1 MLRAAAPLRPR
12 PARYDVAVTSS
23 SEGQRVVRQL
33 RHDLDDVYDLVAGQD
48 ARLEG
53 IEGRLGRL
61 EVAQQTLLTTQQQV
75 LQLLQELRDR

>member
-1 MLRAAAPLRPR
+1 M
-12 PARYDVAVTSS
+12 AVTSS

-61 EVAQQTLLTTQQQV
+61 DVTQQTLLTTQQQV